1 MHPQDLVV
9 TILGSYVRGVHETV
23 WSGGLVNI
31 LEQMGFTTAGA
42 RVALTRLVR
51 RDLLARVRT
60 GRLVFYK
67 TTQRSESLLGEG
79 DLRIFG
85 LGDEHG
91 DGTWT
96 VVWHDLPEER
106 RVERVRLVRRLRFF
120 GFGSLQD
127 SLWVS
132 PLNFEREVVKVVKEL
147 DIEAH
152 ASVLTGRAAE
162 SLPPLP
168 IMRAAWDLPDLVA
181 RYRAFH
187 DEFAPAV
194 GSPPGSDAEAFI
206 LRTRLIHSYRAFA
219 VLDPG
224 FPDRTLDDPQA
235 RPRAIATF
243 EALYDDLAPAAQ
255 RHFDATALGP

>member
-1 MHPQDLVV
+1 M
-9 TILGSYVRGVHETV
+9 TILGAYVRGVHETV

-51 RDLLARVRT
+51 RDLLARVRK

-67 TTQRSESLLGEG
+67 ITERSERLLAEG

-96 VVWHDLPEER
+96 VVWHDLPEEL

-132 PLNFEREVVKVVKEL
+132 PLNFEREVVKVVMEL
-147 DIEAH
+147 DIERH
-152 ASVLTGRAAE
+152 ASVLTGTAAAA
-162 SLPPLP
+162 LPPLP
-168 IMRAAWDLPDLVA
+168 IMRAAWDLPGLVA
-181 RYRAFH
+181 RYRFFRE
-187 DEFAPAV
+187 EFAPAV
-194 GSPPGSDAEAFI
+194 DKAPESDAEAFI

-224 FPDRTLDDPQA
+224 LPDRTLDDPEA
-235 RPRAIATF
+235 RPGAIAIFKT
-243 EALYDDLAPAAQ
+243 LYDELAPAAQ
-255 RHFDATALGP
+255 RHFDAIALGP